1 MSDSIL
7 IGIHDLVSKVILI
20 ESNDHLNMT
29 FKVIFDTNVQ
39 KKFFESKST
48 TFKTHILLGLVRNVE
63 ALLFTNVAVT
73 YPITRLTFNGF
84 QKLIPPSSELHQN
97 YPFYK

>member
-7 IGIHDLVSKVILI
+7 ICICDLASKEILI
-20 ESNDHLNMT
+20 ESNDHLNTT

-39 KKFFESKST
+39 KKKIFESKST
-48 TFKTHILLGLVRNVE
+48 IFKTHILLGLVRNVE

-73 YPITRLTFNGF
+73 YPITRLIFNGF
-84 QKLIPPSSELHQN
+84 QKLIPPSSEL
-97 YPFYK
+97 YPKLSIL

>member
-29 FKVIFDTNVQ
+29 FKGIFDTNVQ
-39 KKFFESKST
+39 KKIFRIQINYIQNTYFT
-48 TFKTHILLGLVRNVE
+48 KTC
-63 ALLFTNVAVT
+63 
-73 YPITRLTFNGF
+73 
-84 QKLIPPSSELHQN
+84 K
-97 YPFYK
+97 KC

>member
-29 FKVIFDTNVQ
+29 FKGIFDTNVQ
-39 KKFFESKST
+39 KKNCFESKST
-48 TFKTHILLGLVRNVE
+48 IFKTHILLRLVRNVK
-63 ALLFTNVAVT
+63 ALLFTNIAVT

-84 QKLIPPSSELHQN
+84 QKLISPSSEL
-97 YPFYK
+97 YPKLSIL